1 MNYHHFT
8 IHELASGIYAAI
20 HKEGGAAYSNAGI
33 IDLGDRTLIFDAF
46 DMVVAAKELLKA
58 AKELTGRHPTWLVN
72 SHKHGDH
79 WGGNQVFADK
89 AVILSTHHTRSGMLK
104 WGAEIES
111 LKENSKE
118 VEQRI
123 QKLEKKLL
131 IEKEPLQRSAMERNL
146 KRNKYLLADLPYFHF
161 CPPSVTFAGRMVFHG
176 TKRVAELVTAGPSHT
191 PEECY
196 LVLEEEKIIF
206 TGDLA
211 FFACPPFMAPD
222 CDPNGWMEKLS
233 KFIET
238 DYEIF
243 VPGHGRIGDKSDLK
257 REKEYIYAMRNL
269 VRREVKKNKPLKD
282 VMRSPLPDQFK
293 DWTEFIARNE
303 NNLRTLYDQLIEK
316 K

>member
-1 MNYHHFT
+1 MKYTHFT
-8 IHELASGIYAAI
+8 LHKLAEGVFAAI

-33 IDLGDRTLIFDAF
+33 IDLGEKTLVFDAF
-46 DMVVAAKELLKA
+46 DMAVAAKELLKA

-104 WGAEIES
+104 WGAEIER
-111 LKENSKE
+111 LKDNPKE

-123 QKLEKKLL
+123 QELEEKFL
-131 IEKEPLQRSAMERNL
+131 IEKEPIQRSALERSL
-146 KRNKYLLADLPYFHF
+146 KRNKYLLADLPHFRF

-176 TKRVAELVTAGPSHT
+176 TKRVVELITAGPSHT

-222 CDPNGWMEKLS
+222 CDLDGWTDKLS
-233 KFIET
+233 EFIESN
-238 DYEIF
+238 YKIF
-243 VPGHGRIGDKSDLK
+243 IPGHGRIGDKSDLT
-257 REKEYIYAMRNL
+257 REKEYIYAMRDL
-269 VRREVKKNKPLKD
+269 VSVKVKMNKPLGD
-282 VMRSPLPDQFK
+282 VLSSPLPDKFK
-293 DWTEFIARNE
+293 DWIEFVARNE
-303 NNLRTLYDQLIEK
+303 NNLRTLYDQMTEK